1 MKNNFLKSIIAGF
14 AIGLGGWVYL
24 MAPNPIVGAILFS
37 CGLLSVRIYNLHLFT
52 GKVQYINSN
61 ENPWYYYPLILL
73 GNFIGVAII
82 AAISYSQVHEAAA
95 VITAVKCTQSLITAL
110 IKGFGCGMLMSF
122 ATNQKTPL
130 WATPIGVVAFILA
143 GMNHCIAD
151 FYYMCASLTF
161 TYTLLATI
169 IGNILGGLTFNA
181 KINH

>member
-1 MKNNFLKSIIAGF
+1 MLKDQLPNLEVPDVNFSNVKQDGVVVEGEF
-14 AIGLGGWVYL
+14 YH
-24 MAPNPIVGAILFS
+24 
-37 CGLLSVRIYNLHLFT
+37 LLNAL
-52 GKVQYINSN
+52 
-61 ENPWYYYPLILL
+61 
-73 GNFIGVAII
+73 
-82 AAISYSQVHEAAA
+82 EA
-95 VITAVKCTQSLITAL
+95 
-110 IKGFGCGMLMSF
+110 F

-130 WATPIGVVAFILA
+130 CATPMGVVAFILA